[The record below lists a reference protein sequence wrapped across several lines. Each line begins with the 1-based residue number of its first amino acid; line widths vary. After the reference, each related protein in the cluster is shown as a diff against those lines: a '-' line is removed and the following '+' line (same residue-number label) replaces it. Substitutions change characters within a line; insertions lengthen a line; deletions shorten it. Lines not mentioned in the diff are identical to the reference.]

1 IIIQWNGASVLRLG
15 NTLRFVKVIS
25 WRVTNRRP
33 LDIMNWIYFAL
44 LAQLINAGVVL
55 LDKFLLT
62 SKSVARPLVYVFYVS
77 MLSGTAFLLLPFKLI
92 FPRQLVFWPTGPV
105 IWLSLTIGLA
115 FTLSIYFLYNA
126 LSSADASDVAP
137 VVGAVSALATLL
149 FSFLLLG
156 GVLTGNFLLGFVFL
170 TAGTALMSYFRFNR
184 RIIGYVL
191 LAGIFFAL
199 SAVTV
204 KMLFNITSFWNGFFW
219 SRLGNVAVALPL
231 LLWPANRKIFRHNFQ
246 VSTLQTKFLVLA
258 SKFAA
263 GIAFL
268 LILTAISFGNVA
280 LVNALVGTQFIF
292 LLLFALIFT
301 KRFPGYF
308 YETVHH
314 HVAIIQKVLATL
326 LIVAGYFLLFV

>member
-1 IIIQWNGASVLRLG
+1 M
-15 NTLRFVKVIS
+15 S
-25 WRVTNRRP
+25 WIG
-33 LDIMNWIYFAL
+33 LAL

-62 SKSVARPLVYVFYVS
+62 SKSIARPLVYVFYVS
-77 MLSGTAFLLLPFKLI
+77 MLSGVAFLLLPFRLI
-92 FPRQLVFWPTGPV
+92 FPHQLVFWPTMPV
-105 IWLSLTIGLA
+105 VWLSLATGAA
-115 FTLSIYFLYNA
+115 FTLSIFFLYNA

-137 VVGAVSALATLL
+137 AVGAVSALATLL

-156 GVLTGNFLLGFVFL
+156 NALTGNFLFGFVFL
-170 TAGTALMSYFRFNR
+170 TAGTALMSYFRFSR
-184 RIIGYVL
+184 KVTLFVL
-191 LAGIFFAL
+191 CSGIFFAL
-199 SAVTV
+199 SAVLV
-204 KMLFNITSFWNGFFW
+204 KMLFAATPFWNGFFW

-231 LLWPANRKIFRHNFQ
+231 LFWPDNRKVFRHNFQ
-246 VSTLQTKFLVLA
+246 VSTLQTKFLVLV
-258 SKFAA
+258 SKLAA

-268 LILTAISFGNVA
+268 LILTAISLGNVT
-280 LVNALVGTQFIF
+280 LVNALVGTQFVF

-314 HVAIIQKVLATL
+314 HRAIIQKVLATL